1 MSAIDGKTL
10 IKLAVTMII
19 SLLGLVLL
27 ALFYTPFFGRN
38 LVLWHVYVMPGRG
51 FDVLGF
57 VLPLIILL
65 TCTVFYFKKA
75 LPKLIYFLG
84 FTSSFFIAFFSSAI
98 ANNRGLMNNP
108 AIISFEVCLI
118 IVFALTPFSVA
129 LRKKSIWQLKENYI
143 ASLLLGLS
151 CIPLG
156 LIALDFYA
164 LPLFYKGV
172 IGGNGLSDGVLL
184 SALYTPLTVTFLFS
198 IFSIILIASRQI
210 KVDLHSKH
218 SVVSCFDQPSC
229 SRYG

>member
-108 AIISFEVCLI
+108 
-118 IVFALTPFSVA
+118 ALTPFSVA